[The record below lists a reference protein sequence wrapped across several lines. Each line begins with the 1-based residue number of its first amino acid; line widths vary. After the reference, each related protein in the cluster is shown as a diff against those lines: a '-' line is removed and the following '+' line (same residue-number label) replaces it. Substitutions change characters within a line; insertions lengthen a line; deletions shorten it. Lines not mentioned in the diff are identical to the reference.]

1 MESRGQASSPLG
13 STFKRPEGYFAGKL
27 ITDAGLSGLTIGGAR
42 VSPKHNGFII
52 NLGDATSADIMA
64 LIDEVRERVQQS
76 FGVTLVPEVRII
88 GEF

>member
-1 MESRGQASSPLG
+1 
-13 STFKRPEGYFAGKL
+13 
-27 ITDAGLSGLTIGGAR
+27 
-42 VSPKHNGFII
+42 
-52 NLGDATSADIMA
+52 MA